1 MSLFKNKKY
10 IFDGGMG
17 QNLID
22 RGMIS
27 QGTLWSAT
35 ALVDETLN
43 KLVLDSHLDYI
54 SSGAEIIVTS
64 NFKVRKNTF
73 SENRINHKF
82 DLANKR
88 AGEIAFEAKKIT
100 KKKSN
105 KDILIAGS
113 IPTRGITYQPHQ
125 LYDEKLIYE
134 EFFQV
139 AKELNPYIDFFYLDV
154 LCSSEEIVTALSAL
168 KNFNKTTLLGLHFK
182 KDFLLP
188 SGESVDQ
195 ISKVIKNFDCAGLM
209 TSCVS
214 PEIYL
219 GVLPKL
225 KTQKLSYGFAIN
237 AFVNIPD
244 KIELNKD
251 YSLQPNNFL
260 GLRDDIT
267 PKKYAKIAKDAY
279 NNGAKFLKGCC
290 NITPAHI
297 EQLSKSMQ

>member
-1 MSLFKNKKY
+1 MTVNYDFVSI
-10 IFDGGMG
+10 IF
-17 QNLID
+17 
-22 RGMIS
+22 S
-27 QGTLWSAT
+27 
-35 ALVDETLN
+35 
-43 KLVLDSHLDYI
+43 
-54 SSGAEIIVTS
+54 II
-64 NFKVRKNTF
+64 FPF
-73 SENRINHKF
+73 I
-82 DLANKR
+82 
-88 AGEIAFEAKKIT
+88 I
-100 KKKSN
+100 
-105 KDILIAGS
+105 GS
-113 IPTRGITYQPHQ
+113 I
-125 LYDEKLIYE
+125 
-134 EFFQV
+134 
-139 AKELNPYIDFFYLDV
+139 FYRNS
-154 LCSSEEIVTALSAL
+154 CFSSYSWLTGVMVIAYSIMLT
-168 KNFNKTTLLGLHFK
+168 NGLHFK

-188 SGESVDQ
+188 SGESIDQ